1 MLVPAQ
7 FYADEIKTALLNT
20 WYVDKYKYYHNNSF
34 FDEVE
39 IENTTWNRHQFAAV
53 DKNNT
58 LRGYISYNINR
69 QNCYV
74 NSICAINFTN
84 DTIGFSYD
92 LRQAL
97 TDIFEKYGFA
107 KINFCVVVG
116 NPIESSYDQLV
127 EKWGGRVVG
136 IFKEDALLFDNKK
149 YDRKFYEIMASDY
162 FNYKEKRK
170 QKEEVRVGKY

>member
-7 FYADEIKTALLNT
+7 FYTDEIKKALLNT
-20 WYVDKYKYYHNNSF
+20 WYVDKYKYYHNGSF

-39 IENTTWNRHQFAAV
+39 IENTTWNRHQFAAI
-53 DKNNT
+53 DKNNG

-69 QNCYV
+69 QNYYV
-74 NSICAINFTN
+74 DSICAINFTN
-84 DTIGFSYD
+84 DIVGFSYD

-107 KINFCVVVG
+107 KITFCVVVG

-127 EKWGGRVVG
+127 EKWGGRIVG
-136 IFKEDALLFDNKK
+136 TFKEDVLLFDNKK
-149 YDRKFYEIMASDY
+149 YDRKYYEIMASDY
-162 FNYKEKRK
+162 FNHKNQRKWKE
-170 QKEEVRVGKY
+170 VCIGKY